1 MTGQEIKSMIK
12 AENIKLWQVADALDM
27 RDSDFSRRLRKPFC
41 EKEVEEIK
49 RIINELSKQNET
61 ANN

>member
-49 RIINELSKQNET
+49 RIINKLSKQNEA

>member
-12 AENIKLWQVADALDM
+12 AENIKLWQVADALNM

-41 EKEVEEIK
+41 EKEIEEI
-49 RIINELSKQNET
+49 RLIISKLSAQNEA

>member
-49 RIINELSKQNET
+49 HIINELSKQNEA

>member
-49 RIINELSKQNET
+49 RIINEISAKNEV

>member
-49 RIINELSKQNET
+49 RIINELSKQNEA